1 MNEITDPN
9 NHILLVAIIAFY
21 WAWALLGSWG
31 QLVPRSG
38 DDKAKRDDAP
48 TDHRTGSDERT
59 SSADT
64 SLEGIRKID
73 PDFDV
78 AAFLAGAKTA
88 YETILRAYAD
98 SDIQTLKRLV
108 EPEVLDTF
116 ERAIAG
122 RRDRDETLHLTF
134 IGTSEAK
141 VVDTLEEDGTAEVV
155 VRYVSDVVSVT
166 RSANDAIVAG
176 DPRQVVEVIDTWTFA
191 CQTQSTKRNWMLI
204 ATEGDNNYVL
214 SSDKPA

>member
-1 MNEITDPN
+1 MNETTDPN
-9 NHILLVAIIAFY
+9 NHILLVGIIAFY
-21 WAWALLGSWG
+21 WALLSSWG
-31 QLVPRSG
+31 QTQPRPG
-38 DDKAKRDDAP
+38 NDKAKRDDAP
-48 TDHRTGSDERT
+48 ADQLTGNDERT
-59 SSADT
+59 PSADT
-64 SLEGIRKID
+64 SLDGIRKIE

-88 YETILRAYAD
+88 YEIILRAYAD

-108 EPEVLDTF
+108 GPEVLDTF

-122 RRDRDETLHLTF
+122 RRDREETLHLTF

-141 VVDTLEEDGTAEVV
+141 VIDTLEEDGTAEVV

-176 DPRQVVEVIDTWTFA
+176 DPRQLVEVIDTWTFA
-191 CQTQSTKRNWMLI
+191 CETRSTKRNWMLI
-204 ATEGDNNYVL
+204 ATEGE
-214 SSDKPA
+214 

>member
-1 MNEITDPN
+1 MNETTDPN
-9 NHILLVAIIAFY
+9 NQILLVTIIAFY
-21 WAWALLGSWG
+21 WALLGSWG
-31 QLVPRSG
+31 QLLPRS
-38 DDKAKRDDAP
+38 DEDKAKRDDAP
-48 TDHRTGSDERT
+48 TDQRTGSDEGT
-59 SSADT
+59 SSGDT
-64 SLEGIRKID
+64 SSDGIRKID

-108 EPEVLDTF
+108 GPEVLDTF

-122 RRDRDETLHLTF
+122 RRDREETLHLTF

-141 VVDTLEEDGTAEVV
+141 VVDTLEQDGTAEVV
-155 VRYVSDVVSVT
+155 VRFVSDVVSVT

-176 DPRQVVEVIDTWTFA
+176 DPEQIVEVIDTWTFA
-191 CQTQSTKRNWMLI
+191 CETQSTKRNWMLI
-204 ATEGDNNYVL
+204 ATDGE
-214 SSDKPA
+214 

>member
-1 MNEITDPN
+1 MNETADPN
-9 NHILLVAIIAFY
+9 NQILLVAIIAFY
-21 WAWALLGSWG
+21 WALLGIWD
-31 QLVPRSG
+31 QLLPRSG
-38 DDKAKRDDAP
+38 EGKAKRDDAP
-48 TDHRTGSDERT
+48 TDRRTSGAEHT

-64 SLEGIRKID
+64 SSEGIRKID

-88 YETILRAYAD
+88 YETILRAYVD

-108 EPEVLDTF
+108 RPDVLDTF

-122 RRDRDETLHLTF
+122 RRDHEETLHLTF

-141 VVDTLEEDGTAEVV
+141 VVDTLEEDGTAEIV
-155 VRYVSDVVSVT
+155 VRFVSDVVSVT

-176 DPRQVVEVIDTWTFA
+176 DPEQIVEVIDTWTFA
-191 CQTQSTKRNWMLI
+191 CEIPSTKLNWMLI
-204 ATEGDNNYVL
+204 ATDGE
-214 SSDKPA
+214 